1 MRTIFFFLLFFLL
14 LSCNKPKSVLICGD
28 HVCVNKAEAKQYFE
42 ENLSIEVKIIDKKEK
57 EKIDL
62 VELNLKEDSSGKR
75 NVSVLSKKN
84 TKKKLKI
91 LSDDEISI
99 IKKDIKKKK
108 KEKKVVKKINSK
120 VQEKTYQKSN
130 KNIKFNS
137 NNNDIIDVCT
147 KLKKCSIEE
156 ISKYLLKQGKK
167 RDYPNL

>member
-1 MRTIFFFLLFFLL
+1 
-14 LSCNKPKSVLICGD
+14 LICGD
-28 HVCVNKAEAKQYFE
+28 HVCINKAEAKQYFE

-137 NNNDIIDVCT
+137 DNNDIVDVCT

>member
-28 HVCVNKAEAKQYFE
+28 HVCINKAEAKQYFE

-137 NNNDIIDVCT
+137 DNNDIVDVCT

>member
-108 KEKKVVKKINSK
+108 KEKKIVKKINSK

-137 NNNDIIDVCT
+137 DNNDIIDVCT